1 MNDWSRRNLLR
12 TTAGAAVAV
21 PMVAISSSVANAADR
36 TGLTAGRAVPEAGTI
51 TAQHPVMFCVHDAA
65 RGEVSILHG
74 ENEVVVVDRRLVARI
89 LQAAATTSVTSVTS
103 ASSSLA

>member
-1 MNDWSRRNLLR
+1 MNDCSRRNLLR
-12 TTAGAAVAV
+12 ATAGAAVVV

-36 TGLTAGRAVPEAGTI
+36 TGLSGGRAASENTI
-51 TAQHPVMFCVHDAA
+51 TAQHPVLFCVHDAA

-74 ENEVVVVDRRLVARI
+74 ENEVVVVDKRLVARI
-89 LQAAATTSVTSVTS
+89 LQAAATTSIKSVTS